1 MVRKCEKQ
9 GAPSAS
15 KLGATS
21 NVHPAS
27 FVDFENM
34 VRFLGFENCHH
45 KKDDKSAVRVS
56 ELCVLA
62 TLEKDFAIFFGPS
75 SAYETLRSRTL

>member
-34 VRFLGFENCHH
+34 VRFWDLKIVIT
-45 KKDDKSAVRVS
+45 KKMTK
-56 ELCVLA
+56 VL
-62 TLEKDFAIFFGPS
+62 
-75 SAYETLRSRTL
+75 